1 MKNLIKYYVKA
12 IKEGRNTD
20 LQGSA
25 KKFNV
30 TLQKSVHAYQVAAE
44 IAELETAEMLNDKR
58 IDELKCEINKN
69 KEQILAFKIITF
81 MLLFGFFAS
90 IFYNTKLEE
99 KNRLLS
105 TEIDNVIIKSEKIM
119 LLSLQQKSI
128 LDKHLKIRGL
138 NKKEKINF
146 LNNEKRARKN
156 NK

>member
-1 MKNLIKYYVKA
+1 MENTINELVKA
-12 IKEGRNTD
+12 ELPIE
-20 LQGSA
+20 
-25 KKFNV
+25 KK
-30 TLQKSVHAYQVAAE
+30 
-44 IAELETAEMLNDKR
+44 DKR
-58 IDELKCEINKN
+58 IDKLNCEINKN
-69 KEQILAFKIITF
+69 KKQILAFKIITF

-90 IFYNTKLEE
+90 IYYCTQLEQ

-119 LLSLQQKSI
+119 LLSLQQKAI